1 MYHPCRHVHK
11 KNCQNRIRMVCEPRQ
26 IVYTP
31 NDSASG
37 LLALTGT
44 FHSTTQEPA
53 FAQAQSSDHASV
65 PMNSTT
71 SSSGSKMHSLGEGI
85 SLLSAGDAT
94 SSYEVRSTQMG
105 IDHALSMLRN
115 GKDVAI
121 LLDVNGANLAANF
134 SYILLLSNLGD
145 PV

>member
-1 MYHPCRHVHK
+1 M
-11 KNCQNRIRMVCEPRQ
+11 
-26 IVYTP
+26 

-53 FAQAQSSDHASV
+53 FAQAQSSDHASM

-94 SSYEVRSTQMG
+94 ISYEVRSIQMG

>member
-1 MYHPCRHVHK
+1 MR
-11 KNCQNRIRMVCEPRQ
+11 
-26 IVYTP
+26 
-31 NDSASG
+31 
-37 LLALTGT
+37 T

-53 FAQAQSSDHASV
+53 FAQAQSSDHASM

-71 SSSGSKMHSLGEGI
+71 SSSGSKMHFLGV
-85 SLLSAGDAT
+85 LSAGDAT

>member
-1 MYHPCRHVHK
+1 M
-11 KNCQNRIRMVCEPRQ
+11 
-26 IVYTP
+26 

-53 FAQAQSSDHASV
+53 FAQAQSSDHASM

-85 SLLSAGDAT
+85 SVLLHISAGDAT

-105 IDHALSMLRN
+105 MDHSLSMLCN
-115 GKDVAI
+115 DKDVAI

>member
-1 MYHPCRHVHK
+1 MVHFCLPWKFITYVYLASILLHYFAINYH
-11 KNCQNRIRMVCEPRQ
+11 KNSQASFEP
-26 IVYTP
+26 I
-31 NDSASG
+31 
-37 LLALTGT
+37 
-44 FHSTTQEPA
+44 
-53 FAQAQSSDHASV
+53 
-65 PMNSTT
+65 
-71 SSSGSKMHSLGEGI
+71 
-85 SLLSAGDAT
+85 SAGDAM

>member
-1 MYHPCRHVHK
+1 M
-11 KNCQNRIRMVCEPRQ
+11 
-26 IVYTP
+26 

-53 FAQAQSSDHASV
+53 FAQAQSSDHASM
-65 PMNSTT
+65 PMNST
-71 SSSGSKMHSLGEGI
+71 KMHSLGEGI

>member
-1 MYHPCRHVHK
+1 V
-11 KNCQNRIRMVCEPRQ
+11 
-26 IVYTP
+26 

-44 FHSTTQEPA
+44 FHSTTQEPV
-53 FAQAQSSDHASV
+53 FAQAQSSDHASM
-65 PMNSTT
+65 PMNTTT

-85 SLLSAGDAT
+85 PVLLHISAGDAT
-94 SSYEVRSTQMG
+94 SSRGSFNTDGNRSCI
-105 IDHALSMLRN
+105 IDAMQWQRCSNITRR
-115 GKDVAI
+115 KW
-121 LLDVNGANLAANF
+121 ANLAANF